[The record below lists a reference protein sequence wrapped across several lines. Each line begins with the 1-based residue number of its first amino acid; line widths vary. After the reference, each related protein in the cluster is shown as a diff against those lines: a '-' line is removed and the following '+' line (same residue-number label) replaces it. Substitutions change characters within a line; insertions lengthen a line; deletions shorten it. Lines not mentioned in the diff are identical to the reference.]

1 MQQPAAPTP
10 PEHVPVPPARR
21 SPVQAAVEV
30 EAIDTSFLETL
41 VGYSARR
48 AALVVIEHFVECM
61 APFDLRPVE
70 FSVLALVH
78 RNPGI
83 TSRQLCTT
91 LDILPP
97 NLVGMIKHSEKRGL
111 LQKREHPSDR
121 RAQGLY
127 LTQAGTEL
135 LNQAEQAA
143 TQIEIDATASLSA
156 AERKTL
162 LRLLRKVY
170 TRGR

>member
-1 MQQPAAPTP
+1 MQ
-10 PEHVPVPPARR
+10 PARR
-21 SPVQAAVEV
+21 PQATAAVEV
-30 EAIDTSFLETL
+30 GQVDTSFLETL

-48 AALVVIEHFVECM
+48 AALVVIEDFLERM
-61 APFDLRPVE
+61 APIGLRPVE

-83 TSRQLCTT
+83 TSRQLCAT

-111 LQKREHPSDR
+111 LEKREHPSDR

-127 LTQAGTEL
+127 LTPAGIEML
-135 LNQAEQAA
+135 IEAEQVAV
-143 TQIEIDATASLSA
+143 QLELDATASLNA
-156 AERKTL
+156 ADRKTL

>member
-10 PEHVPVPPARR
+10 PEHVPVPSARR
-21 SPVQAAVEV
+21 SPAQVAVEV
-30 EAIDTSFLETL
+30 EAVDTSFLETL

-48 AALVVIEHFVECM
+48 AALVVIENFIGRME
-61 APFDLRPVE
+61 PFGLRPVE

-83 TSRQLCTT
+83 TSRQLCAT

-111 LQKREHPSDR
+111 LHKREHPSDR

-127 LTQAGTEL
+127 LTEAGIEL
-135 LNQAEQAA
+135 LGQAEQAA
-143 TQIEIDATASLSA
+143 TQIEVDATASLSA

>member
-1 MQQPAAPTP
+1 MPQPAAPTS
-10 PEHVPVPPARR
+10 PEHAHVPSARRPPAE
-21 SPVQAAVEV
+21 AAVEV
-30 EAIDTSFLETL
+30 AAVDTSFLETL

-48 AALVVIEHFVECM
+48 AALVVIENFIERM
-61 APFDLRPVE
+61 APFGLRPVE

-83 TSRQLCTT
+83 TSRQLCAT

-97 NLVGMIKHSEKRGL
+97 NLVGMVKHSEKRGL
-111 LQKREHPSDR
+111 LHKREHPSDR

-127 LTQAGTEL
+127 LTPAGAEL
-135 LNQAEQAA
+135 LSQAEQSA
-143 TQIEIDATASLSA
+143 TQLEVDATPNLSA

-170 TRGR
+170 TRRR

>member
-1 MQQPAAPTP
+1 MQ
-10 PEHVPVPPARR
+10 PARR
-21 SPVQAAVEV
+21 PQATAAVEV
-30 EAIDTSFLETL
+30 GQVDTSFLETL

-48 AALVVIEHFVECM
+48 AALVVIEDFLERM
-61 APFDLRPVE
+61 APIGLRPVE

-83 TSRQLCTT
+83 TSRQLCAT

-111 LQKREHPSDR
+111 LEKREHPSDR

-127 LTQAGTEL
+127 LTPAGIEMLIEAERVAVQLEL
-135 LNQAEQAA
+135 
-143 TQIEIDATASLSA
+143 DATASLSA